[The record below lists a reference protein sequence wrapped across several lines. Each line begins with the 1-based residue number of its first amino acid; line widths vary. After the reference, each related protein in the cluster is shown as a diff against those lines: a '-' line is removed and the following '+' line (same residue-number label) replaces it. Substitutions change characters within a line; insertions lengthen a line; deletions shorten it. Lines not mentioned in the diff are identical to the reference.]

1 MITVDKEEFQIK
13 LDQINSLV
21 EKKNYKNAME
31 IVDSIDWRRVKSIR
45 TLCTVGEIYAA
56 NKRYE
61 DSREILLLAYHRSP
75 IGKTILYR
83 LVEVSIKMDDL
94 NEALDYYTEFVN
106 AAPNDNTQ
114 YILKYKIYSARKASL
129 EEQIQ
134 ILEEYKEREF
144 TERWSFELAKLYYN
158 AGEKEK
164 CIEVCDD
171 IVLWFSEGKYV
182 LKSLELKRRL
192 TELTPSQEKIYQ
204 EHVMPAPIKSPVLEK
219 PVLDSNIL
227 EENVNKDNDLSDT
240 EKPKINI
247 PVFEMPKLD
256 IPKVDEAKIPFVK
269 APSLDI
275 EDNELSIKKP
285 DIIEKAEEII
295 TEEKEEEITE
305 KVVEEV
311 VEEKKNL
318 SQTIQDI
325 SMAAPIVENDE
336 DFQKKISKGIKD
348 IFSNMG
354 KKSNQEENL
363 FSEEEQIEKQI
374 TGQINIADIIPMTT
388 DSKEV
393 PFLEPE
399 SVNNDEESPEEEK
412 SLEINLEDTI
422 IAAAAAQGIE
432 VPNTDI
438 PVAEKVFAEE
448 TPSAEEPT
456 IEDSIEIEDSAIIED
471 SITIENPTEIEE
483 SSIEEKPVL
492 TEEEMLMQFID
503 RQNMDPE
510 ADPKD
515 IIPREN
521 KLDDDEIKM
530 FSYFSSIPGMKEQ
543 LVDALKDTQEAA
555 ADKTSNFGNVIIM
568 GNKGCGKSRLADILV
583 KAICRELK
591 IPAAKIAKVTA
602 EQINDKDVAKMINKL
617 AGGFLIIE
625 NTNQL
630 KAETVDELGK
640 AMEFRTDG
648 LTVILEDEKI
658 GMRKFIAKYPKFTQK
673 FTSTISIPVF
683 TNDELVNFARVYTK
697 DMGYKMEE
705 MGVLALYTLIGDNQK
720 EDEPM
725 TIEGVKILVD
735 NAIAK
740 AESGTRKL
748 QRNLSKTRTDNDGFI
763 ILYEKDFK

>member
-21 EKKNYKNAME
+21 EKKDYKNAME
-31 IVDSIDWRRVKSIR
+31 IVDSIDWRRVKSVR

-83 LVEVSIKMDDL
+83 LVEVSIKMGDL

-114 YILKYKIYSARKASL
+114 YILKYKIYSARKAPL

-164 CIEVCDD
+164 CIQVCDD

-204 EHVMPAPIKSPVLEK
+204 EHIMPAPVKHPVLEK
-219 PVLDSNIL
+219 PVLDQVIQENKV
-227 EENVNKDNDLSDT
+227 EEDTSSET
-240 EKPKINI
+240 EKPTGM

-256 IPKVDEAKIPFVK
+256 IPKA
-269 APSLDI
+269 
-275 EDNELSIKKP
+275 
-285 DIIEKAEEII
+285 DIIAAPLSAVPVQSFVSQPEVK
-295 TEEKEEEITE
+295 TEEELDTKETDKEEQ
-305 KVVEEV
+305 
-311 VEEKKNL
+311 KNL
-318 SQTIQDI
+318 SETIENI
-325 SMAAPIVENDE
+325 SMAAPVIDNDE
-336 DFQKKISKGIKD
+336 DFQMKISKGIKD

-354 KKSNQEENL
+354 NQSNKTEAV
-363 FSEEEQIEKQI
+363 FSEEEQVEKQI
-374 TGQINIADIIPMTT
+374 TGQINIADIIPMAV
-388 DSKEV
+388 DSNEV
-393 PFLEPE
+393 PSLEPE
-399 SVNNDEESPEEEK
+399 SVNEEDTPVQEDK
-412 SLEINLEDTI
+412 LPEINLEDTI

-432 VPNTDI
+432 VPEVEI
-438 PVAEKVFAEE
+438 PVSEE
-448 TPSAEEPT
+448 PVSAEEFIP
-456 IEDSIEIEDSAIIED
+456 EAEQQV
-471 SITIENPTEIEE
+471 EE
-483 SSIEEKPVL
+483 SVEEEEPLFEEEPEL
-492 TEEEMLMQFID
+492 TEEEKLMQFID
-503 RQNMDPE
+503 QQNMNPE

-515 IIPREN
+515 IIPRED

-543 LVDALKDTQEAA
+543 LVNALKDTQEAA
-555 ADKTSNFGNVIIM
+555 ADRTSNFGNVIIM
-568 GNKGCGKSRLADILV
+568 GNKGCGKSQLADILV

-591 IPAAKIAKVTA
+591 MPAAKIAKVTA
-602 EQINDKDVAKMINKL
+602 NQINDKDVAKIINKL
-617 AGGFLIIE
+617 AGGFLLIQ

-630 KAETVDELGK
+630 KAETVDALGK

-658 GMRKFIAKYPKFTQK
+658 GMRKFIAKYPKFAQK
-673 FTSTISIPVF
+673 FTSTIAIPVF
-683 TNDELVNFARVYTK
+683 TNDELVNFARVYTN

-748 QRNLSKTRTDNDGFI
+748 QRNLSKTRTDSEGFVV
-763 ILYEKDFK
+763 LYEKDFK